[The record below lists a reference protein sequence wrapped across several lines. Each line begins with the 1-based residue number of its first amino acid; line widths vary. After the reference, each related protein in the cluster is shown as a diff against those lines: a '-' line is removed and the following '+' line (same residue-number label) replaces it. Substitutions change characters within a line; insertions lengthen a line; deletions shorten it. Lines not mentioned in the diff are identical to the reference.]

1 VLALAIDAEEVVVL
15 VPVLVA
21 EDEPVPVFALT
32 AALVLVFVPAVVAF
46 VVDVPVL
53 AFAPLVLPPLSL
65 LFYYHRLE
73 ISYHHQ
79 H

>member
-21 EDEPVPVFALT
+21 EDEPVPVFALK
-32 AALVLVFVPAVVAF
+32 VVIVFVPAVVAF